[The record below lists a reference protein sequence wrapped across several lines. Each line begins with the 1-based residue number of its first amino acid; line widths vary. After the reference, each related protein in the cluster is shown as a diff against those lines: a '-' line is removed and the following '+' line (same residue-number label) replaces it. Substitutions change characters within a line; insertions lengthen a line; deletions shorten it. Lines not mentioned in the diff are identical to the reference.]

1 MTITPNPAEGIT
13 WGTDPTAAAVRHA
26 LHTDP
31 LAGLAAERRYEI
43 AQAVRTERL
52 AAALPRVAEP
62 APSSALRRAIAGMLL
77 SAAHRIAADVQDP
90 FADCYGSSAL
100 HS

>member
-13 WGTDPTAAAVRHA
+13 WGTDPTADALRRT
-26 LHTDP
+26 LHTDA
-31 LAGLAAERRYEI
+31 LAGLAAERRSEI
-43 AQAVRTERL
+43 AHTVRGERL
-52 AAALPRVAEP
+52 AAALPRATEP

-77 SAAHRIAADVQDP
+77 SAAHRIAADVRDP
-90 FADCYGSSAL
+90 FADGYGSSAL